1 MPPQV
6 SRARLALAV
15 SEPAIVDG
23 QVFAAT
29 TDGTLICLETGDP
42 KATGWAMWGANAAH
56 DGAPAQ

>member
-1 MPPQV
+1 M
-6 SRARLALAV
+6 
-15 SEPAIVDG
+15 DG